1 MRLLFCIICA
11 FALCCNCDF
20 ACAVEYGSVS
30 SENSII
36 DYDAINTEK
45 MLEDADLYFNFALNE
60 SDEKMR
66 SEYFNMAQ
74 QKYSLL
80 AASRYDD
87 IHSVVQL
94 GRICGMQKQNKNAKS
109 YFFRALGIDY
119 QNPDANYYLA
129 DLYYENK
136 DYRNALKYYRKALDG
151 GKDEDAQGL
160 YRMAEIFEKFGD
172 LKRANICYKKA
183 FLLNP
188 ADENIPDKIREI
200 EALNYNP
207 KGYYD
212 RRNTRQK

>member
-1 MRLLFCIICA
+1 
-11 FALCCNCDF
+11 
-20 ACAVEYGSVS
+20 
-30 SENSII
+30 
-36 DYDAINTEK
+36 

-136 DYRNALKYYRKALDG
+136 DYWNALKYYRKALDG